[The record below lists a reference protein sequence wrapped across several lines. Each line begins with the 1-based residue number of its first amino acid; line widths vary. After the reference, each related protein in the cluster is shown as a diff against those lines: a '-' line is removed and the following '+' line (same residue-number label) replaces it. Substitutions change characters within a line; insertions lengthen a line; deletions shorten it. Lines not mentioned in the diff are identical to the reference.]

1 MQLSKVAEQLA
12 QLLTPVNG
20 MNSTFTN
27 SVWMTTLELGLEGHR
42 AGCGIQIFAPQPST
56 PHVQMM
62 YLGKDHGIDAWTKN
76 PLWKLWPEDVALLAA
91 IEDAVAPDR
100 WPVREGQE
108 DDPAWL
114 ELEHAKAEALE
125 ERQALSRCGT

>member
-1 MQLSKVAEQLA
+1 MRPRGAGRMADLA
-12 QLLTPVNG
+12 
-20 MNSTFTN
+20 
-27 SVWMTTLELGLEGHR
+27 
-42 AGCGIQIFAPQPST
+42 
-56 PHVQMM
+56 
-62 YLGKDHGIDAWTKN
+62 
-76 PLWKLWPEDVALLAA
+76 PEDVALLAA